1 MPETAPQT
9 LGIDHLGLTV
19 SDVEASAGFFVNAL
33 GWSRFGGNVL
43 YPAVYITDGT
53 SKLTLWQQKGQTPRE
68 FDRHNA
74 IGLHHTALKV
84 ATEAELNAVFERVRV
99 WPGVEVEFAPEYS
112 GKGPKVHFMI
122 REPGGTRLEF
132 SYDPR

>member
-1 MPETAPQT
+1 MSGET

-19 SDVEASAGFFVNAL
+19 RNLEACRDFFVECL
-33 GWSRFGGNVL
+33 GWTQFGGNSD
-43 YPAVYITDGT
+43 YPAAYVTNGHA
-53 SKLTLWQQKGQTPRE
+53 KLTLWQQKTDGAG
-68 FDRHNA
+68 FDRKAN

-84 ATEAELNAVFERVRV
+84 PDEPTLKTLFDRVAD
-99 WPGVEVEFAPEYS
+99 WPGVVVEFDPEFS
-112 GKGPKVHFMI
+112 GNGPKIHFMI

>member
-1 MPETAPQT
+1 MTT

-19 SDVEASAGFFVNAL
+19 SDLAASRDFFVGCL
-33 GWSRFGGNVL
+33 GWEVFGGNDS
-43 YPAVYITDGT
+43 YPAVYVTNGHA
-53 SKLTLWQQKGQTPRE
+53 KLTLWQQRGDVG
-68 FDRHNA
+68 FDRHNNV
-74 IGLHHTALKV
+74 GLHHTALKV
-84 ATEAELNAVFERVRV
+84 PDEASLNALFDKVQD
-99 WPGVEVEFAPEYS
+99 WPGIEVEFAPEFS

>member
-1 MPETAPQT
+1 MSEAAKT

-19 SDVEASAGFFVNAL
+19 ANLDASTRFFVDAL
-33 GWSRFGGNVL
+33 GWTQFGGNPD
-43 YPAVYITDGT
+43 YPSAYVTDGS
-53 SKLTLWQQKGQTPRE
+53 SKLTLWQQKTDGSA
-68 FDRHNA
+68 FDRQANV
-74 IGLHHTALKV
+74 GLHHTALKV
-84 ATEAELNAVFERVRV
+84 ATEDDLNAVFNKVQD
-99 WPGVEVEFAPEYS
+99 WPGVDIEFAPEFS